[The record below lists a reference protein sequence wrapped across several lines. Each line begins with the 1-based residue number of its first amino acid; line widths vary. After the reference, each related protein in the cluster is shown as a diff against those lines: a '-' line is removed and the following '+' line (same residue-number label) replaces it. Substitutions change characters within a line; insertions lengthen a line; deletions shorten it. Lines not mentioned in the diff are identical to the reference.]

1 MEEPSDEGNHLRGS
15 SLNPESSRVKQVV
28 TVASEVI
35 CNGGVGAPNHRGA
48 HVTNAECDVSNPI
61 IRSLRYDIN
70 LSIHADVRH
79 VGGNL
84 LIELETGVVRYP
96 IKFPIV
102 PLPLCRTEGS

>member
-1 MEEPSDEGNHLRGS
+1 M
-15 SLNPESSRVKQVV
+15 
-28 TVASEVI
+28 ASEVI

-61 IRSLRYDIN
+61 IRSMRYDIN

-84 LIELETGVVRYP
+84 LIGGTRWGW
-96 IKFPIV
+96 
-102 PLPLCRTEGS
+102 GSFSWSQAWCAIPSSSR